1 MYLWSLGRFFYS
13 NFEEK
18 SFSSNFLG
26 LEGREG
32 FSRLLRVM
40 LRVGEVIIPSDGRAT
55 VKFTGEN

>member
-32 FSRLLRVM
+32 FSRLLRV
-40 LRVGEVIIPSDGRAT
+40 GEVIIPSDGLAT